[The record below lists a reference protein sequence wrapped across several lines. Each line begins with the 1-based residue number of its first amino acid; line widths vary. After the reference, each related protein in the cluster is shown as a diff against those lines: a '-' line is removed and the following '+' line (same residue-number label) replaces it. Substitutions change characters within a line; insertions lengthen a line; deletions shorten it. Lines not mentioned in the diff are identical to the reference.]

1 MRRRSSKKIKS
12 DIGVNK
18 NYKNSITKYQNRVH
32 KNNNKKLYMTPVN
45 FNILMYIQFIK
56 LLTVIGAISILI
68 IICII
73 LIYFN

>member
-18 NYKNSITKYQNRVH
+18 NYKNSITKYQNRVY

-56 LLTVIGAISILI
+56 ALTVIGTISILI

-73 LIYFN
+73 LIYFK

>member
-32 KNNNKKLYMTPVN
+32 KNNNKNLYMTPVN

-56 LLTVIGAISILI
+56 ILTVIGAISILI

>member
-56 LLTVIGAISILI
+56 LLTIIGTISILI

-73 LIYFN
+73 LIYFK